1 MHPST
6 SNPDLKSQVLT
17 TLLSSGWDFTAIEY
31 ASLVLPATI
40 RITHHGEHAPKIQSS
55 HATGPAPSWEINYP
69 ALPFLLNGQYYSDY
83 HATFSLMGLPVMSGT
98 TWDKLVSWLGKH
110 VEALAKKSCEQVQ
123 QHIIDRGDKLNW
135 TAAFDGFYL
144 TRGHHSNN
152 CSATLHDHSSDK
164 ICWFAHRTKRGKGAN
179 WQGTSGGAEGD
190 MLRTILEEVKAKG
203 FEITQIIMD
212 HDTKGGNIACTVF
225 PEVTITYCGNHTV
238 KSFHHDLMKI
248 KSIRCKVK

>member
-1 MHPST
+1 MWLSCQAIIWI
-6 SNPDLKSQVLT
+6 SALAGLFRVFANQV
-17 TLLSSGWDFTAIEY
+17 
-31 ASLVLPATI
+31 
-40 RITHHGEHAPKIQSS
+40 
-55 HATGPAPSWEINYP
+55 
-69 ALPFLLNGQYYSDY
+69 
-83 HATFSLMGLPVMSGT
+83 TFSLMGLPVMSGT

-110 VEALAKKSCEQVQ
+110 MEALAKKSCEQVQ
-123 QHIIDRGDKLNW
+123 QHIIDRSDKLNW

-144 TRGHHSNN
+144 TRDHHSNN

-190 MLRTILEEVKAKG
+190 ILHTILEEVKAKG

-212 HDTKGGNIACTVF
+212 CIACTVF
-225 PEVTITYCGNHTV
+225 PEVTIPYCGNHTV